1 MPYTGNNEVSLFFGF
16 SLINCWFTK
25 LSKIVIL
32 ILTLIVLY
40 ISKNRLISES
50 AFNCAIEFP
59 LVIGFSVL
67 FMFFLTS
74 TYDFFGIY
82 LALEG
87 LSLTLYVLAGILN
100 QSIISVESAIKYFS
114 LGAISSGI
122 LLFGISFLFGIVGS
136 LDFLEVQLFL
146 GTSSQNFVLFFETK
160 MAVVCILFG
169 FFFKLS
175 AFPCHWW
182 VADVYEGIW
191 SPVTAF
197 FAIVVKVAL
206 FLFFFRLL
214 YNVLFNILFVFQPI
228 LIFISIG
235 SMFVG
240 TFGALKQVRV
250 KRFIAYASISQV
262 GFIMLGLA
270 SCCIGGLIA
279 SVLYLFIYALMSI
292 VFFALILNTEH
303 IVSKKNIIYL
313 SELYCFSLY
322 SSKFAKCLAIVLF
335 SMAGIPPLG
344 GFISKLFVYIV
355 AIDAKLDLI
364 VFVSLFLS
372 IVSTYY
378 YLNFIHYIWF
388 VKFNVLRL
396 YFFKSNFFLDLIL
409 EVIVIFLIFFVVVS
423 PFFLQVATNFALSCT
438 WPFIFN

>member
-1 MPYTGNNEVSLFFGF
+1 MPYTGNNEVSLLFGF

-146 GTSSQNFVLFFETK
+146 GTSSQNFVLFFE
-160 MAVVCILFG
+160 I
-169 FFFKLS
+169 
-175 AFPCHWW
+175 
-182 VADVYEGIW
+182 
-191 SPVTAF
+191 
-197 FAIVVKVAL
+197 
-206 FLFFFRLL
+206 
-214 YNVLFNILFVFQPI
+214 
-228 LIFISIG
+228 
-235 SMFVG
+235 
-240 TFGALKQVRV
+240 
-250 KRFIAYASISQV
+250 
-262 GFIMLGLA
+262 IM
-270 SCCIGGLIA
+270 
-279 SVLYLFIYALMSI
+279 
-292 VFFALILNTEH
+292 
-303 IVSKKNIIYL
+303 
-313 SELYCFSLY
+313 
-322 SSKFAKCLAIVLF
+322 
-335 SMAGIPPLG
+335 
-344 GFISKLFVYIV
+344 
-355 AIDAKLDLI
+355 
-364 VFVSLFLS
+364 
-372 IVSTYY
+372 
-378 YLNFIHYIWF
+378 
-388 VKFNVLRL
+388 
-396 YFFKSNFFLDLIL
+396 
-409 EVIVIFLIFFVVVS
+409 
-423 PFFLQVATNFALSCT
+423 
-438 WPFIFN
+438 